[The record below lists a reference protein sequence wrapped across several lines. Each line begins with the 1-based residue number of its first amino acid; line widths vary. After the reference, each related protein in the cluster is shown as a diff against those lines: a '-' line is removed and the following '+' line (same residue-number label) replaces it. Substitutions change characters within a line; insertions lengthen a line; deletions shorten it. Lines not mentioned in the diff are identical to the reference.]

1 MSMAA
6 ARITAAERRELDE
19 IAGRIHEHLVRIE
32 ADPDLNGRTSLEGRT
47 TQRCFNA
54 QAWRHGRS
62 VKVRYVAYQGESA
75 MDKAHAER
83 YLAALDAGYLGRH
96 HEHSL
101 AAFEAK

>member
-1 MSMAA
+1 
-6 ARITAAERRELDE
+6 
-19 IAGRIHEHLVRIE
+19 
-32 ADPDLNGRTSLEGRT
+32 
-47 TQRCFNA
+47 
-54 QAWRHGRS
+54 
-62 VKVRYVAYQGESA
+62 VRYVAYQGESA